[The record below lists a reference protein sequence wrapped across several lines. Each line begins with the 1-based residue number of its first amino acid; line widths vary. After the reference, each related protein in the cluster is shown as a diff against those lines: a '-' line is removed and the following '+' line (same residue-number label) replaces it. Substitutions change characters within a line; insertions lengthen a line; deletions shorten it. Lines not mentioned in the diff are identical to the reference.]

1 MKFVN
6 AKINIGL
13 QIVRR
18 RPDGYHDLQTL
29 FYPVGVYAGLP
40 ENPEPFCDLLDGRLL
55 PDGATPQLH
64 LSGRKV
70 DCPPEKNL
78 VWKAMNLF
86 IEEEAPGMAA
96 ELWLEKHLPDGAG
109 MGGGS
114 ADATFTLLML
124 AEMEKRRS
132 GREVGRDRLASLALR
147 LGADC
152 PFFLLNSPAYAEGV
166 GERLRPVDLDLSGY
180 WILAVKP
187 SLYVSTKEAFSGV
200 TPREADFDLRLAAT
214 MPPEEW
220 RGRVHN
226 DFEDSLFPLHPE
238 LPAIKTL
245 LYSLGA
251 AYASLTGSGGAL
263 YGIFSTREKA
273 ESAREEISHRPTIEA
288 TYLLKA

>member
-124 AEMEKRRS
+124 AEMEKRPPK
-132 GREVGRDRLASLALR
+132 A
-147 LGADC
+147 
-152 PFFLLNSPAYAEGV
+152 P
-166 GERLRPVDLDLSGY
+166 LS
-180 WILAVKP
+180 
-187 SLYVSTKEAFSGV
+187 
-200 TPREADFDLRLAAT
+200 R
-214 MPPEEW
+214 
-220 RGRVHN
+220 
-226 DFEDSLFPLHPE
+226 
-238 LPAIKTL
+238 AIT
-245 LYSLGA
+245 A
-251 AYASLTGSGGAL
+251 GSGLVMPSRALPGAPV
-263 YGIFSTREKA
+263 
-273 ESAREEISHRPTIEA
+273 IS
-288 TYLLKA
+288 